1 LKSKDSPE
9 LTERNLNLAKRK
21 MMGKHLQS
29 LDSLEYIANQFSS
42 MKFGDTTLFDLAEI
56 IDSIELSDLLAV
68 HDAFIRPEGLSRF
81 FIYPKKR

>member
-1 LKSKDSPE
+1 
-9 LTERNLNLAKRK
+9 
-21 MMGKHLQS
+21 
-29 LDSLEYIANQFSS
+29 